1 MLVHLYQ
8 ELHEVVYRGR
18 GSLAVGVTLLHIWA
32 WEHLPVTRPLSLRFR
47 VVDQLYMFM
56 YSGMMS
62 QPHLGK
68 LEWWRRA
75 LDDLDAVIW

>member
-1 MLVHLYQ
+1 
-8 ELHEVVYRGR
+8 
-18 GSLAVGVTLLHIWA
+18 
-32 WEHLPVTRPLSLRFR
+32 
-47 VVDQLYMFM
+47 MFM

-75 LDDLDAVIW
+75 LDDLDAVIWRAYLECEPWDDDAEALPYVFMARFLIGRISYHVERQVPKRVLR